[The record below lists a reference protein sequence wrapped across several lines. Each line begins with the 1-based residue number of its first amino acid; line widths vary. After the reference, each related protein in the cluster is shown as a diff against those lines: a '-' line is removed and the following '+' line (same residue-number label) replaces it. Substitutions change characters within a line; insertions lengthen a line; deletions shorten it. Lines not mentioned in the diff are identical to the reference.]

1 MFIEPN
7 LRTYTWR
14 FQNTNT
20 ERNQLEFVE
29 FVEAKTMTS
38 PIVLKAFD
46 TDVQLVPDDIP
57 QLIDILASAYEMCQ
71 QQTENRQKRNQQ

>member
-7 LRTYTWR
+7 LVTYTWG
-14 FQNTNT
+14 FQPTSV
-20 ERNQLEFVE
+20 ERNQIET
-29 FVEAKTMTS
+29 VEARTMTS
-38 PIVLKAFD
+38 PVVIKAFD

-71 QQTENRQKRNQQ
+71 RQTENRQKEN

>member
-7 LRTYTWR
+7 LVTYTWG
-14 FQNTNT
+14 FQPTSV
-20 ERNQLEFVE
+20 ERNQIET
-29 FVEAKTMTS
+29 VEARTVTS
-38 PIVLKAFD
+38 PVVIKAFD

-71 QQTENRQKRNQQ
+71 QQTENRQKEN

>member
-7 LRTYTWR
+7 LVTYTWR
-14 FQNTNT
+14 FKATSA
-20 ERNQLEFVE
+20 ERNQIEA
-29 FVEAKTMTS
+29 VEAKTMTS

-71 QQTENRQKRNQQ
+71 RQTENRQKEN

>member
-7 LRTYTWR
+7 LVTYTWG
-14 FQNTNT
+14 FQPTSI
-20 ERNQLEFVE
+20 ERNQIET
-29 FVEAKTMTS
+29 VEAKTMTS

-57 QLIDILASAYEMCQ
+57 HLIDILASAYEMCQ
-71 QQTENRQKRNQQ
+71 RQTENRQKEN

>member
-1 MFIEPN
+1 MFIEPH
-7 LRTYTWR
+7 LVTYSWG
-14 FQNTNT
+14 FQPTSV
-20 ERNQLEFVE
+20 ERNQIET
-29 FVEAKTMTS
+29 VEARTMTS

-71 QQTENRQKRNQQ
+71 QQTENRQKEN

>member
-7 LRTYTWR
+7 LATYTWA
-14 FQNTNT
+14 FKATSA
-20 ERNQLEFVE
+20 ERNQIET
-29 FVEAKTMTS
+29 VEAKTMTS

-46 TDVQLVPDDIP
+46 TDVQLAPDDIP

-71 QQTENRQKRNQQ
+71 QQTENRQKEN

>member
-7 LRTYTWR
+7 LVTYTWG
-14 FQNTNT
+14 FNPTSA
-20 ERNQLEFVE
+20 ERNQIET
-29 FVEAKTMTS
+29 VEAKTMTS

-57 QLIDILASAYEMCQ
+57 HLIDILASAYEMCQ
-71 QQTENRQKRNQQ
+71 QQTENRRDNK

>member
-7 LRTYTWR
+7 LVTYTWG
-14 FQNTNT
+14 FQPTSV
-20 ERNQLEFVE
+20 ERNQIET
-29 FVEAKTMTS
+29 VEARTMTS
-38 PIVLKAFD
+38 PVVIKAFD

-71 QQTENRQKRNQQ
+71 QQTENRQKEN

>member
-7 LRTYTWR
+7 LSTYTWG
-14 FQNTNT
+14 FQPTNT
-20 ERNQLEFVE
+20 ERNQLET
-29 FVEAKTMTS
+29 VEAKTMTS

-46 TDVQLVPDDIP
+46 QDVQLVPDDIP

-71 QQTENRQKRNQQ
+71 RQTENRQKEN

>member
-7 LRTYTWR
+7 LHTYTWR

-29 FVEAKTMTS
+29 AKTMTS
-38 PIVLKAFD
+38 PVVLKAFD

-71 QQTENRQKRNQQ
+71 RQTENRTKEN